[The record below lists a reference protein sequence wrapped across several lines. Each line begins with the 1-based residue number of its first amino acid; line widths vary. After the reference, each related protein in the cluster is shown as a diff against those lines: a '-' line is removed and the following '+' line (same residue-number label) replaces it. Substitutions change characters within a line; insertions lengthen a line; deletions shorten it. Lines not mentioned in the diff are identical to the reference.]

1 MKVAIYI
8 SLIILLLLF
17 CAFFAMADT
26 VYTTVN
32 KLRLEKASKAGSK
45 AAKKALKL
53 TDQYERTI
61 ATILFGND
69 LASLIAPAI
78 GTLLAYQLWRADNPM
93 GPTYMSVI
101 LILSVLLFG
110 EIVPKAF
117 GKIYSYQLSLAFVY
131 PIAFFE
137 AIFFPFVFITSK
149 VAFFLAKPFASKAAM
164 EDEVSSDEML
174 FSMIDEIEDEGIIDE
189 SKSVLLQRSIEFKDT
204 TVEEIMT
211 PRVDIVGY
219 NTEHDFSS
227 WVKEPDALRHSRIIV
242 YNQFFDR
249 IIGYI
254 PTKALLKKML
264 ENEKKLD
271 YKSLLLPILSVPS
284 TMEVSSVL
292 KLMKKSHHHI
302 AVVKD
307 EYGGT
312 DGILTLEDILEELV
326 GELYDESETIHLDVV
341 PTKKRNLF
349 LVSGKMGIHDFF
361 DRFNMDQDGVDEDY
375 NTVSGWVNDKL
386 GRFAVVGDSFSYG
399 RVDVEVKKVTE
410 YTVKELEVR
419 YHPRRKIKED

>member
-1 MKVAIYI
+1 MKTVAYI
-8 SLIILLLLF
+8 IAICVLLLF

-32 KLRLEKASKAGSK
+32 RLRLEKKAKAGSK
-45 AAKKALKL
+45 VAKAALRLA
-53 TDQYERTI
+53 DDYEKTI

-69 LASLIAPAI
+69 LASLIAPVI
-78 GTLLAYQLWRADNPM
+78 GTLLAYQIWGADNSM
-93 GPTYMSVI
+93 APTYMSII

-110 EIVPKAF
+110 EIMPKAF

-131 PIAFFE
+131 PIRFFQI
-137 AIFFPFVFITSK
+137 IFFPFVFVTAKI
-149 VAFFLAKPFASKAAM
+149 AEFLAKPFGPKKAVDDEAAS
-164 EDEVSSDEML
+164 EEML
-174 FSMIDEIEDEGIIDE
+174 LTMIDEIEDEGIIDE
-189 SKSVLLQRSIEFKDT
+189 SKSTLLQRSIGFKDT

-219 NTEHDFSS
+219 NTEHDFNA
-227 WVKEPDALRHSRIIV
+227 WVKEPGALRHSRIIV
-242 YNQFFDR
+242 YNQFFD
-249 IIGYI
+249 
-254 PTKALLKKML
+254 M
-264 ENEKKLD
+264 
-271 YKSLLLPILSVPS
+271 LLPILAVPS

-361 DRFNMDQDGVDEDY
+361 DRFNMDQDKVDEDY
-375 NTVSGWVNDKL
+375 NTVSGWVIDKL

-399 RVDVEVKKVTE
+399 RVDVEVKKTTE
-410 YTVKELEVR
+410 YTVKELEVK
-419 YHPRRKIKED
+419 YHPRRKIKDDE